1 MCCWIVGS
9 RAKVIWRTARERDF
23 LITTGLKS
31 NRSLRI
37 EDEAE
42 PKGWRWQPLC
52 EYAASLTAEQY
63 VVKTW
68 PCQSSQRQVYVH
80 VITTQV
86 RKLYRCQVVIVRESL
101 DAPLSQASYWASSDL
116 EADVDT
122 LLLHMT
128 TRWDVEVLFGDT
140 KELLGLDH
148 Y

>member
-42 PKGWRWQPLC
+42 PKGWRWQPLS

-68 PCQSSQRQVYVH
+68 PCQSSSIIPRAVSYGSAFVARIEKAH
-80 VITTQV
+80 LDGASRNAAIILPSVAKASFGVIT
-86 RKLYRCQVVIVRESL
+86 
-101 DAPLSQASYWASSDL
+101 
-116 EADVDT
+116 
-122 LLLHMT
+122 
-128 TRWDVEVLFGDT
+128 G
-140 KELLGLDH
+140 
-148 Y
+148 